1 MSKTLDKISRLQPEY
16 YGYIAKALE
25 KAGFY
30 TIDSNVEIFKNRMGY
45 AYKGGELLITTS
57 RCGTLNVTLANVP
70 AFIEELR
77 EIYDLLISRQEMRVK
92 GA

>member
-45 AYKGGELLITTS
+45 AYKGGELLIVTS
-57 RCGTLNVTLANVP
+57 RCGYLNISLENVP
-70 AFIEELR
+70 LFNEELR

>member
-1 MSKTLDKISRLQPEY
+1 MSKALEKISRLQPNDY
-16 YGYIAKALE
+16 DYSAKALE

-30 TIDSNVEIFKNRMGY
+30 VIDSGVEIFKNRMGY

-57 RCGTLNVTLANVP
+57 RCGALNVTLANVP
-70 AFIEELR
+70 AFIGELQ
-77 EIYDLLISRQEMRVK
+77 EIYDLLISRQEMKLK